1 MAEFHIIINNQ
12 NSFHGTFIVRLSK
25 APRGKE
31 LSNEFP
37 PVRVIPNRRKAA
49 VRNLLVRH
57 RSPFTKLYSA

>member
-12 NSFHGTFIVRLSK
+12 NSFHDTFIVHPFAGPSS
-25 APRGKE
+25 KE
-31 LSNEFP
+31 LSNVLS